1 MAKKRRGVS
10 RRRSAPKTK
19 TIVRWRTRGASAPRK
34 KRRGSSRRKR
44 SSSAGTVA
52 AAVGSAVAGAGI
64 GAMANEAG
72 LLLAVP
78 TQNRTGIS
86 LVGWTGLGFIA
97 LGALVAKRE
106 TTKLLTYGLGGG
118 LVTTELVRQI
128 DNRGYDFEVAF
139 GNAPALTYDP
149 TPVRQ
154 LAPAEQAAAEAF
166 NLSLLES
173 LKRG

>member
-1 MAKKRRGVS
+1 VITKYRYKTRKAERKRGRRRG
-10 RRRSAPKTK
+10 
-19 TIVRWRTRGASAPRK
+19 PR
-34 KRRGSSRRKR
+34 R

-52 AAVGSAVAGAGI
+52 AAVGSAIAGASI

-72 LLLAVP
+72 LLLAYP
-78 TQNRTGIS
+78 TQNKTGIS

-139 GNAPALTYDP
+139 NGAPALTYDP

-154 LAPAEQAAAEAF
+154 LEPAEQAAADQFEVA
-166 NLSLLES
+166 LLES